1 MLSAT
6 RSPVQ
11 HLPEGSPSLQAGQ
24 RGEARPP
31 DTHIREELGGV
42 ARARQRE
49 GEWGAGAWL
58 PTSRRV
64 VLI

>member
-1 MLSAT
+1 MPQEAQCSI
-6 RSPVQ
+6 SPR
-11 HLPEGSPSLQAGQ
+11 GSPFTQAGQ
-24 RGEARPP
+24 RGEAKAPRY
-31 DTHIREELGGV
+31 THQRGAGGL
-42 ARARQRE
+42 ARSQTAR